1 MNRAEAG
8 KEKGVRSMKE
18 ITLEA
23 TLNNLDKVNA
33 FIEEQLDEAG
43 CPMKISMQVCVAVE
57 ELFVNVASYAYGD
70 GTGDVTVRFP
80 CEDGTVSVSFI
91 DSGAAFD
98 PTRREDP
105 DTSLPA
111 SERQIGG
118 LGIFMVKKSMDTLGY
133 EYKDNQNI
141 VTITKKMS

>member
-1 MNRAEAG
+1 
-8 KEKGVRSMKE
+8 MKE
-18 ITLEA
+18 ITLGA
-23 TLNNLDKVNA
+23 AVDNLDKVNA
-33 FIEEQLDEAG
+33 FIEQQLDEAG

-70 GTGDVTVRFP
+70 GTGDVTVRFS